1 MAEGL
6 MPPVV
11 GLTGKAGAGKDT
23 FYRLVLAPRGY
34 VRLALADPI
43 RGLAL
48 GLALV
53 EGMAARTL
61 PGAYVEFSALA
72 VAGALMGASR
82 GEVPGAYLDLTAY
95 YYTWYG
101 QEKSPEVRRILQRL
115 GTEVGQGLDPGLWL
129 YAALREVRAIVGAGG
144 RVALTDLRFPHEAA
158 ALRGDTA
165 HLRRLYEG
173 LDRSAHPLVREA
185 LTRTWH
191 GGGLVV
197 PHGMGVVIRVRRE
210 GEGLEGELGEHPSEK
225 GVEGIRPDH
234 EVAAS
239 SLLGLKAAG
248 DELFGPVEAYL
259 SPSS

>member
-1 MAEGL
+1 MVEP

-11 GLTGKAGAGKDT
+11 GLLGKAGAGKDT

-48 GLALV
+48 GLSLM

-72 VAGALMGASR
+72 VAGALLGSAQGA
-82 GEVPGAYLDLTAY
+82 GVPGAYLDLTAY

-101 QEKSPEVRRILQRL
+101 QQKSPEVRRILQRL

-129 YAALREVRAIVGAGG
+129 YATLRETKAIVEAGG
-144 RVALTDLRFPHEAA
+144 RVAITDLRFPHEAA
-158 ALRGDTA
+158 ALKGDTA
-165 HLRRLYEG
+165 GLRRLYEG
-173 LDRSAHPLVREA
+173 LGRAAHPLVREA

-197 PHGMGVVIRVRRE
+197 PRGMGVVIRVRRE
-210 GEGLEGELGEHPSEK
+210 EEGLEGELGEHPSEK
-225 GVEGIRPDH
+225 GVEEAQPDH

-239 SLLGLKAAG
+239 SLLELKAAG
-248 DELFGPVEAYL
+248 DRLFGPVEAYL
-259 SPSS
+259 SPS